1 MSEQIVNKVAAS
13 GLVELDLAAFSPR
26 AEQVAFDMK
35 DVLWQE
41 IVLKEKDF
49 RSFVKQHDWSAYQG
63 QNVAIYCSVVAII
76 PDWAFMLM
84 TASVAPYASRVYVG
98 TPAEMNADLY
108 RRNIEAIDKEQYRDA
123 RLVVKGCGDV
133 KVPTSAFADIVSH
146 LQPVVR
152 SIMYGEPCSTVP
164 VYKKPKK

>member
-1 MSEQIVNKVAAS
+1 MSEQIKNKVAAS
-13 GLVELDLAAFSPR
+13 GLVTLDLAEFSPR

-41 IVLKEKDF
+41 IALKEKDF
-49 RSFVKQHDWSAYQG
+49 RSFVKENDWSIYQDK
-63 QNVAIYCSVVAII
+63 NVAIFCSVDAII
-76 PDWAFMLM
+76 PDWAFMLI
-84 TASVAPYASRVYVG
+84 TVALAPFANRVFVG

-108 RRNIEAIDKEQYRDA
+108 RRNIEVIDKELYRDT

-133 KVPTSAFADIVSH
+133 KVPTSAFADVVSH
-146 LQPVVR
+146 LQPVVL

-164 VYKKPKK
+164 VYKKPRK